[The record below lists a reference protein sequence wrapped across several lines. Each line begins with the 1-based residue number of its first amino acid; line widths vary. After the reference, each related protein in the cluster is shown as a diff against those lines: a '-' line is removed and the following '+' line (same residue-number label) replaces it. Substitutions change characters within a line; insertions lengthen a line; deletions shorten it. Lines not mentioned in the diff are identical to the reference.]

1 MKDDEVRLRNIVE
14 AIRQLE
20 TKSGHPNSRIA
31 PVSYTYSSEA
41 DPASGRPQ
49 RLILHKIGISEAV
62 LLDALQN
69 EEKALRKSIAA
80 RLRAEAEAIENGGA

>member
-14 AIRQLE
+14 VLRQLE
-20 TKSGHPNSRIA
+20 AKAGSPNSRIA
-31 PVSYTYSSEA
+31 QVSYAYSTEA

-69 EEKALRKSIAA
+69 EEKTLRKSIAT
-80 RLRAEAEAIENGGA
+80 RLRTEADLIENGGA